1 MPKYTERLR
10 DCKGLLSVY
19 NNEMAILKVCEDMER
34 TGVQIDLS
42 YVSGC
47 LKHEMEL
54 LYQAKQEFLLDTGH
68 TYMDSGVLFKE
79 IFDSRGELYGRTEKG
94 NASFASDVLE
104 ELNTPTANLI
114 NKIRHHEKRIG
125 TYWTSFLYYADETG
139 IIHPNMLPYGTRTGR
154 FSYSNPNCLSL
165 DTEVLTKHGWKTYA
179 DVNMDT
185 EIACFDTN
193 SGTLMWSNPTKV
205 YLSKLDSHSMVSA
218 KNTHMDMLMTKNH
231 RCLFKDRKTK
241 SLVVKDA
248 DCFLR
253 DSTILHGAALRDG
266 KAIDYDFLRLQ
277 VAVQA
282 DAHIEKTGTVDFSF
296 HKVRKAD
303 RLRRILD
310 TLGIPYT
317 YRKYTNGRHR
327 IRFKELKWGILSS
340 SKQFTASVLELDITS
355 RQIFFDELRYWD
367 GLSTRPNSCYT
378 SNHIQNIDIV
388 QAVCSTIGIR
398 ACIGRHSNKK
408 AWTIYFTDRDY
419 SMTANTTITR
429 SNQVRRVWCMET
441 TTGFFLARRGG
452 NTFITGNCQNIP
464 VEEAGPTPIRR
475 SFIPRENLVLV
486 SIDYAAVEYK
496 LLLDYAGEKSV
507 IKKVLE
513 GEDLHQ
519 VTADMMGVDRRTA
532 KTLGFMILYGGGAAK
547 LSGALGVS
555 LERAK
560 ELKKLYLA
568 RLPKVKELIS
578 AVTRTAEYRGH
589 VKNFLGRKLFMG
601 RFDESYKL
609 INHLIQGSA
618 ADVMKLSMVAV
629 HKFIDGKPINMLLT
643 VHDELVLEMPE
654 EELDHVSEISSIM
667 CKAYAP
673 RNGMHLTVNAAM
685 SKRSWAKEDL
695 RGI

>member
-1 MPKYTERLR
+1 MPKSTERLR

-19 NNEMAILKVCEDMER
+19 NNEMAVLKVCEDMER
-34 TGVQIDLS
+34 IGVQVDLS

-154 FSYSNPNCLSL
+154 FSYSNPNL
-165 DTEVLTKHGWKTYA
+165 
-179 DVNMDT
+179 
-185 EIACFDTN
+185 
-193 SGTLMWSNPTKV
+193 
-205 YLSKLDSHSMVSA
+205 
-218 KNTHMDMLMTKNH
+218 
-231 RCLFKDRKTK
+231 
-241 SLVVKDA
+241 
-248 DCFLR
+248 
-253 DSTILHGAALRDG
+253 
-266 KAIDYDFLRLQ
+266 
-277 VAVQA
+277 
-282 DAHIEKTGTVDFSF
+282 
-296 HKVRKAD
+296 
-303 RLRRILD
+303 
-310 TLGIPYT
+310 
-317 YRKYTNGRHR
+317 
-327 IRFKELKWGILSS
+327 
-340 SKQFTASVLELDITS
+340 
-355 RQIFFDELRYWD
+355 
-367 GLSTRPNSCYT
+367 
-378 SNHIQNIDIV
+378 
-388 QAVCSTIGIR
+388 
-398 ACIGRHSNKK
+398 
-408 AWTIYFTDRDY
+408 
-419 SMTANTTITR
+419 
-429 SNQVRRVWCMET
+429 
-441 TTGFFLARRGG
+441 
-452 NTFITGNCQNIP
+452 QNIP
-464 VEEAGPTPIRR
+464 VEETGPPIRR
-475 SFIPRENLVLV
+475 SFIPRKNLVLV

-496 LLLDYAGEKSV
+496 LLLDYAGEKAV
-507 IKKVLE
+507 IKKVLD

-547 LSGALGVS
+547 LADSLSVP

-578 AVTRTAEYRGH
+578 AVTRTAEYRGY

-618 ADVMKLSMVAV
+618 ADVMKLAMVET
-629 HKFIDGKPINMLLT
+629 HKFIDGKPIEMLLT

-654 EELDHVSEISSIM
+654 EALDHVGEISSIM
-667 CKAYAP
+667 CKAYTP